1 MVTGIAGFVLGE
13 NIAFVVVVA
22 ADHESFVVAV
32 VVEKFVVVI
41 CFVEVYISVV
51 PEEVVAT

>member
-32 VVEKFVVVI
+32 VVEKFVIVI